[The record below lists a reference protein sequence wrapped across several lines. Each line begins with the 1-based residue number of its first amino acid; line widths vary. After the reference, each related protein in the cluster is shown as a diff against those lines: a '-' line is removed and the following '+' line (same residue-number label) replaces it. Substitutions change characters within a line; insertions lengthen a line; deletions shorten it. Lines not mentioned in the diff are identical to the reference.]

1 MNVFLESSGSM
12 VSASIIKAVKSA
24 GFKSISSD
32 VVYESSGKYLSDEF
46 VLSPKSNDV
55 LLWSKMKKIM
65 KDYSVDIVFP
75 TFDLTLSG
83 WSCRKSEFLDI
94 GTNVALSDKSVID
107 IFQDKYKTYEF
118 FLKEGINTPD
128 TSLEKDFPLVKPIFG
143 SGAKGVIF
151 NADKDVHMDGMISQ
165 EYIEGEEYTVDV
177 FCNYEGEPIYVI
189 PRLRLGVVDGKS
201 TSGVVIKDETIQ
213 KEVEKVCKNVHFK
226 GPVNFQCIKSKD
238 GSVSFLEVNPRI
250 SGGMALSFS
259 ASENWIN
266 LAVKNFI
273 FGENI
278 KPKKIRYGLRM
289 SRYYSEV
296 FY

>member
-201 TSGVVIKDETIQ
+201 TETY
-213 KEVEKVCKNVHFK
+213 KYYLHKLNKHGN
-226 GPVNFQCIKSKD
+226 
-238 GSVSFLEVNPRI
+238 NP
-250 SGGMALSFS
+250 
-259 ASENWIN
+259 
-266 LAVKNFI
+266 
-273 FGENI
+273 
-278 KPKKIRYGLRM
+278 IRRT
-289 SRYYSEV
+289 E
-296 FY
+296 